1 MKASSES
8 LRRQNRALVLSTVRR
23 LGRASHTEI
32 ADWSGLSSATVS
44 AITAEL
50 EAENILV
57 KREQQQVGGRGRPRM
72 LFGQNPECAF
82 VAAVRIYAENLEFS
96 LVDYSGTLKDRFT
109 LKRDADRQETD
120 FFTESVKLGLDR
132 LVERAEITRS
142 AIKTISITS
151 KGLVARGK
159 PILLWSPILDD
170 RKIDFEQM
178 LKSDWNAH
186 VTLTNET
193 RFAAQALA
201 SRNRAN
207 EVQMETSRFA
217 CLSLDHAV
225 GLGIATLDLA
235 GTVSSF
241 APPFGHMVHVPDGPL
256 CRCGLRGCIE
266 AYAGFYGI
274 LRTAFEAPPDVIP
287 AKFIP
292 LKEMEKIADNARNGD
307 RMAQYA
313 FRLAGDAVGMG
324 ISRLHSFLGLMPVTI
339 TGPGVRFF
347 DLMQGGFEKHVNT
360 NLQVRFES
368 VPEIT
373 FEIDE
378 PNLIYEGN
386 VEASLVDLDLHVIAE
401 RRTEGLG
408 Q

>member
-8 LRRQNRALVLSTVRR
+8 LRRQNRALVLSTLRR

-32 ADWSGLSSATVS
+32 ADWSGLSSSTVS
-44 AITAEL
+44 AITTEL
-50 EAENILV
+50 EAENILK
-57 KREQQQVGGRGRPRM
+57 KREQQQVGGRGRPRI
-72 LFGQNPECAF
+72 LFGQNPDCAF
-82 VAAVRIYAENLEFS
+82 IAAIRIYAENLEFS
-96 LVDYSGTLKDRFT
+96 LCDYSGTLKDRFT
-109 LKRDADRQETD
+109 LKRDSISQGPEL
-120 FFTESVKLGLDR
+120 FIENVKTGLER
-132 LVERAEITRS
+132 LVERAAIARS
-142 AIKTISITS
+142 DIRTISITS
-151 KGLVARGK
+151 KGLVARGQ
-159 PILLWSPILDD
+159 PVLLWSPILDD
-170 RKIDFEQM
+170 NKIDFAQK
-178 LKSDWNAH
+178 LKPDWDAH

-201 SRNRAN
+201 SRYRAS

-217 CLSLDHAV
+217 CLSLDHAI
-225 GLGIATLDLA
+225 GLGVATLDLA
-235 GTVSSF
+235 GNVSSF
-241 APPFGHMVHVPDGPL
+241 APPFGHMVHNPEGPL
-256 CRCGLRGCIE
+256 CRCGLHGCIE

-313 FRLAGDAVGMG
+313 FRLAGDAIGIG
-324 ISRLHSFLGLMPVTI
+324 ISRLYSFLGLMPVTI

-347 DLMQGGFEKHVNT
+347 DLMQSGFEKHVNT

-368 VPEIT
+368 VPEIS
-373 FEIDE
+373 FEMDE

-386 VEASLVDLDLHVIAE
+386 AEASLVDLDMNVIAE
-401 RRTEGLG
+401 RRAEGLG

>member
-8 LRRQNRALVLSTVRR
+8 LRRQNRALVLSTLRR

-50 EAENILV
+50 EDDGILIR
-57 KREQQQVGGRGRPRM
+57 REQQQVGGRGRPRIM
-72 LFGQNPECAF
+72 FGQNPVCAF
-82 VAAVRIYAENLEFS
+82 VAAVRIYAENLEYS
-96 LVDYSGTLKDRFT
+96 LADYSGTLKDRFT
-109 LKRDADRQETD
+109 LKRDLDNQETN
-120 FFTESVKLGLDR
+120 FFVEQFKGGLDR
-132 LVERAEITRS
+132 LVERAGISRS
-142 AIKTISITS
+142 SIRTISITT
-151 KGLVARGK
+151 KGLVARGR
-159 PILLWSPILDD
+159 PVLLWSPVLDD
-170 RKIDFEQM
+170 TRIDFANM
-178 LKSDWNAH
+178 LKPDWDAH

-201 SRNRAN
+201 SRHRSN
-207 EVQMETSRFA
+207 EVQMETRRFA

-225 GLGIATLDLA
+225 GLGVATLDLA
-235 GTVSSF
+235 GTVTSF
-241 APPFGHMVHVPDGPL
+241 APPFGHMVHVAEGPL
-256 CRCGLRGCIE
+256 CRCGLKGCIE

-292 LKEMEKIADNARNGD
+292 LREMEKIADNARNGD

-313 FRLAGDAVGMG
+313 FRLAGDAIGMG

-339 TGPGVRFF
+339 TGPGVSFF
-347 DLMQGGFEKHVNT
+347 DLMQSGFEKHVSA

-368 VPEIT
+368 VPEVN
-373 FEIDE
+373 FELDE

-386 VEASLVDLDLHVIAE
+386 VEASLVDLDQNVIAA
-401 RRTEGLG
+401 RRAEGLG
-408 Q
+408 L